1 MEGGWGSSACATVDY
16 EIFLSRFNTGTTLP
30 KMKQRQ
36 TGLIRRS
43 DSRSLSLLCIGGRL
57 MLVSW
62 TLSSRPDALDI
73 RSDFGPDRYYVNFF
87 LQILCDFNVR
97 KPRKLKSSTAIWF
110 RCFCRPTVQCRNVDR
125 QSCVIFIN
133 LAVGTDHLLPPLCIY
148 IVMGS

>member
-1 MEGGWGSSACATVDY
+1 MREPAWRKGKWKGGWGSSACATVDY

-43 DSRSLSLLCIGGRL
+43 DSRSLSLLCIGVRL

-87 LQILCDFNVR
+87 CKYFVI
-97 KPRKLKSSTAIWF
+97 SM
-110 RCFCRPTVQCRNVDR
+110 
-125 QSCVIFIN
+125 CVSR
-133 LAVGTDHLLPPLCIY
+133 V
-148 IVMGS
+148 S